1 MIAETW
7 FAVAI
12 MLGVHADG
20 TQDVFIFQQPEK
32 HGHFHTAMQ
41 CKDYVKDNPLPLINT
56 LVEEYGPRPIQ
67 KVLCVPEKNVRQF
80 IEERDLDA
88 L

>member
-1 MIAETW
+1 MIIETW

-12 MLGVHADG
+12 MLGVHSDG
-20 TQDVFIFQQPEK
+20 TKDVFIFQQPKE
-32 HGHFHTAMQ
+32 HGHFHSSTE
-41 CKDYVKDNPLPLINT
+41 CKQYVQDNPLPIIKA
-56 LVEEYGPRPIQ
+56 LVTEYGPRPIE

-80 IEERDLDA
+80 IEERNLDA

>member
-12 MLGVHADG
+12 MLGVHSDG
-20 TQDVFIFQQPEK
+20 TQDVFIFQQPEE
-32 HGHFHTAMQ
+32 HGHFHSSTE
-41 CKDYVKDNPLPLINT
+41 CKQYVQDNSLSDIKA
-56 LVEEYGPRPIQ
+56 LVIEYGPRPIE
-67 KVLCVPEKNVRQF
+67 KILCVPEKNVRQF
-80 IEERDLDA
+80 IEERNLDA

>member
-12 MLGVHADG
+12 MLGVPSDG
-20 TQDVFIFQQPEK
+20 TKDIYIFQQPKE
-32 HGHFHTAMQ
+32 HNDFHSSME
-41 CKDYVKDNPLPLINT
+41 CRDYVRNNPLPIIKALNR
-56 LVEEYGPRPIQ
+56 EYGPRPIE
-67 KVLCVPEKNVRQF
+67 KVICVPEKNVRQF
-80 IEERDLDA
+80 IEERNLDA